1 MRPQLMSLK
10 GHLAAGGSLVDLWW
24 ISGYLWIWGCD
35 LIGGLRYYM
44 PAGTSG
50 DKPSYKKDGSGT
62 GDDEVG
68 PAVCRTQT

>member
-1 MRPQLMSLK
+1 MGAKMLPQLMSLK
-10 GHLAAGGSLVDLWW
+10 GHLADLVDLV
-24 ISGYLWIWGCD
+24 GWGD
-35 LIGGLRYYM
+35 LIVLAKLRYYM

-68 PAVCRTQT
+68 QRFAEPKPDESG